1 MRPLLH
7 RLSSAV
13 MTWLVMALAVPL
25 VLLLVLVVPPLLH
38 LWQPS
43 DRLAL
48 VEHLL
53 QTEAGPYLETRV
65 QARWPSTR
73 TAGLSSL
80 EGDAA
85 APRCM
90 DCRATRGGRSPRVG
104 SVGLRSDATWPAQ
117 PLARADDPP
126 SHLDVRRLCRL
137 LRENVAQARRAIDAT
152 MPGYP
157 VAEPRCGASRP
168 RFVAMV
174 GTSGVLARF

>member
-53 QTEAGPYLETRV
+53 QTEAGPYLETGV
-65 QARWPSTR
+65 QAQWPSTR

-90 DCRATRGGRSPRVG
+90 DCRAPRVG
-104 SVGLRSDATWPAQ
+104 SAGLRSDATWPAQ

-126 SHLDVRRLCRL
+126 SHLDVRSLCRV

-157 VAEPRCGASRP
+157 VAERRCEASRP